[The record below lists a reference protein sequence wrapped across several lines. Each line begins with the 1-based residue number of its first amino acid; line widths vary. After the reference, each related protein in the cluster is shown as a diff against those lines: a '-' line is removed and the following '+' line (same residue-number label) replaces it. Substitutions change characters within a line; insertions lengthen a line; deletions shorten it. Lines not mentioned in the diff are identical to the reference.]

1 MNPEVRDAGVPIQ
14 FFAIFG
20 LVGGALLLVLVGWRV
35 LRMARIASRKSRWS
49 AVPATVTGVEMTE
62 IRDQWRVRVE
72 YSYEVDGRVY
82 TGRARFHSQPPAAQ
96 GDGIVVWVDPAEPG
110 RSLFDDH
117 ENSTGY
123 YLTLAFGAIF
133 GALCFFPGL
142 ALLLG

>member
-35 LRMARIASRKSRWS
+35 LRMARIASRKARWS
-49 AVPATVTGVEMTE
+49 TVPATVIAVEMTE
-62 IRDQWRVRVE
+62 IRDQWRVRIE
-72 YSYEVDGRVY
+72 YSYEVDGAVH

-96 GDGIVVWVDPAEPG
+96 GDRILVHVDPADPR

-117 ENSTGY
+117 ERSTGY
-123 YLTLAFGAIF
+123 QLTLALGAVFGAV
-133 GALCFFPGL
+133 CFFP
-142 ALLLG
+142 ALGVLLG